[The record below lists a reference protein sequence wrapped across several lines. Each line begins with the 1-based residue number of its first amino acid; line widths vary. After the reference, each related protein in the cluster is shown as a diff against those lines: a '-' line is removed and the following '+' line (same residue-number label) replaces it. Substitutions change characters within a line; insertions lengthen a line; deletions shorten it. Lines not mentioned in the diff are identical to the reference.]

1 MPPTFSIPKLRINI
15 TSDKNTGP
23 PSINLFVFI
32 SALFITLLLSSNLIA
47 IKLVD
52 LFGQTLPAA
61 ILVFPI
67 IYILGDVLTEVYGF
81 KRARQTIFIG
91 FGCNLIFVAI
101 VWTSIQL
108 SPSAAFE
115 NQSSYETILGT
126 TPRILLAS
134 FCGYLVGE
142 LSNSY
147 LLIKIKTA
155 TQGKW
160 LWMRTIGS
168 TIVGE
173 GLDSVLF
180 ITIAFLPILPLS
192 VVVEMI
198 LVQWIIKVTYEIIAT
213 PLTYAA
219 VIAAKKSEYSL
230 SG

>member
-1 MPPTFSIPKLRINI
+1 MPSTFSTSKLRINI
-15 TSDKNTGP
+15 APDNKPRS

-67 IYILGDVLTEVYGF
+67 IYIIGDVLTEVYGF

-101 VWTSIQL
+101 VWSSIQL
-108 SPSAAFE
+108 SPSEAFE

-147 LLIKIKTA
+147 LLIVIKTA
-155 TQGKW
+155 TKSKW

-168 TIVGE
+168 TIIGE
-173 GLDSVLF
+173 GLDSVIF

-198 LVQWIIKVTYEIIAT
+198 LVQWIVKVTYEIVAT
-213 PLTYAA
+213 PITYAT
-219 VIAAKKSEYSL
+219 VIAVKKSEHSL
-230 SG
+230 PG

>member
-1 MPPTFSIPKLRINI
+1 M
-15 TSDKNTGP
+15 
-23 PSINLFVFI
+23 
-32 SALFITLLLSSNLIA
+32 
-47 IKLVD
+47 
-52 LFGQTLPAA
+52 
-61 ILVFPI
+61 
-67 IYILGDVLTEVYGF
+67 
-81 KRARQTIFIG
+81 
-91 FGCNLIFVAI
+91 
-101 VWTSIQL
+101 
-108 SPSAAFE
+108 
-115 NQSSYETILGT
+115 
-126 TPRILLAS
+126 
-134 FCGYLVGE
+134 
-142 LSNSY
+142 
-147 LLIKIKTA
+147 IKIRTA

>member
-1 MPPTFSIPKLRINI
+1 MPPTF
-15 TSDKNTGP
+15 DKNTGSP
-23 PSINLFVFI
+23 NINLFVFI

-108 SPSAAFE
+108 SPSTAFE

-142 LSNSY
+142 LSNSF

-213 PLTYAA
+213 PLTYPA

>member
-1 MPPTFSIPKLRINI
+1 
-15 TSDKNTGP
+15 
-23 PSINLFVFI
+23 
-32 SALFITLLLSSNLIA
+32 
-47 IKLVD
+47 
-52 LFGQTLPAA
+52 
-61 ILVFPI
+61 
-67 IYILGDVLTEVYGF
+67 
-81 KRARQTIFIG
+81 
-91 FGCNLIFVAI
+91 LIFVAI

-108 SPSAAFE
+108 SPSTAFE

-198 LVQWIIKVTYEIIAT
+198 LVQWIVKVTYEIIAT
-213 PLTYAA
+213 PVTYAA
-219 VIAAKKSEYSL
+219 VIAVKKSESSL
-230 SG
+230 PD

>member
-1 MPPTFSIPKLRINI
+1 MSPKVKFSKFHISFSRKEDPLTTR
-15 TSDKNTGP
+15 P
-23 PSINLFVFI
+23 NLFLAM
-32 SALFITLLLSSNLIA
+32 SALFVTLLLSSNLIA

-52 LFGQTLPAA
+52 FYGQTLPAA

-81 KRARQTIFIG
+81 RRARQTIFLG
-91 FGCNLIFVAI
+91 FACNLIFVVI
-101 VWTSIQL
+101 VWLSTQL
-108 SPSAAFE
+108 SPSSSFE
-115 NQSSYETILGT
+115 NQAAYDLILGT

-147 LLIKIKTA
+147 LLVVIKTA
-155 TQGKW
+155 TKSRW

-173 GLDSVLF
+173 GLDSLIF

-192 VVVEMI
+192 VVTKMI
-198 LVQWIIKVTYEIIAT
+198 LIQWLVKVAYEIIAT
-213 PLTYAA
+213 PITYAT
-219 VIAAKKSEYSL
+219 VIVAKKTEHPL
-230 SG
+230 LG